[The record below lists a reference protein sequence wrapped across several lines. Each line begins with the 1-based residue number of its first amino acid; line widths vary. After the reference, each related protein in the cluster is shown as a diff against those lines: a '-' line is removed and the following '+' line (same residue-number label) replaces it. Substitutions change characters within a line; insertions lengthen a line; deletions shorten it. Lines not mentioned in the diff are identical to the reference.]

1 MAGELSNLQAPEG
14 ANRRSKHKGRGI
26 GSGNG
31 KTAGRGVKGQKAR
44 KSGNVRPGFE
54 GGSMPL
60 QRRLPKRGF
69 SNHFE
74 KDFAEVRVVHLN
86 RFPEG
91 TVVDEA
97 MLKEAGLAKGRI
109 DGVKIIGK
117 GALTVRVDVKVNRIS
132 EGARGV
138 IEAAGGKVEL
148 IPDRPKWTRPDSRK
162 AQRSAKQG

>member
-69 SNHFE
+69 YNHFE
-74 KDFAEVRVVHLN
+74 NNFAEVRVMHLN

-97 MLKEAGLAKGRI
+97 LLKEAGLAKGSN

-117 GALTVRVDVKVNRIS
+117 GALNVRVDVKVNRIS

-138 IEAAGGKVEL
+138 IEGAGGKVEL
-148 IPDRPKWTRPDSRK
+148 IADRPKWQRKDSRK
-162 AQRSAKQG
+162 ALRGAKQG